1 VMYEIME
8 LSDQEYVDMYATTA
22 KELSQKS
29 AAEAKRA
36 EREAREER
44 AAESGEQ
51 KQAS

>member
-1 VMYEIME
+1 MYEIME
-8 LSDQEYVDMYATTA
+8 LSGQEYVDIYATTA

-36 EREAREER
+36 EREAREDR
-44 AAESGEQ
+44 AATGEQ